1 MSAKKELLERLQ
13 QISSVQ
19 LGVSQEEITEDCTW
33 ARLGADSL
41 DRLAMSRAIED
52 EFKVDIPHTTG
63 ERLNTVGETVDHLL
77 TLIAVQSEPSDVT
90 IEAVTTNQQW
100 LEMLGLRTQIFTV
113 EHGFS
118 FQTLPG
124 PGSAGIWHFLARENR
139 DAIGTL
145 SVVDTT
151 GDHRLHRGYRL
162 SFGATDRVAR
172 YAQLAL
178 LKPYRRRGIFK
189 RLIETALASVIQ
201 PNGFNVGWLLYPA
214 AQARTCVL
222 TQSLGFSAEDPLL
235 TTEFGRCRVLTRRE
249 TGSSQIQQIGDSLSG
264 VETCPI

>member
-1 MSAKKELLERLQ
+1 MNAKKELLERLQ

-19 LGVSQEEITEDCTW
+19 LGVRQEEITEESTW

-63 ERLNTVGETVDHLL
+63 ERLNTVGDTVDHLL
-77 TLIAVQSEPSDVT
+77 TLIAVQSEPSDVR
-90 IEAVTTNQQW
+90 IEAVTTSQQW
-100 LEMLGLRTQIFTV
+100 LEMLGLRTQVFTV
-113 EHGFS
+113 EYGFS
-118 FQTLPG
+118 FQPLPG
-124 PGSAGIWHFLARENR
+124 PGAAGIWHFLARDNR

-151 GDHRLHRGYRL
+151 GDRRLHHSYRL
-162 SFGATDRVAR
+162 SFGETDRVAR
-172 YAQLAL
+172 YAQLAI

-189 RLIETALASVIQ
+189 RLIETALGTVIQ
-201 PNGFNVGWLLYPA
+201 PNGFTVGWLLYPA
-214 AQARTCVL
+214 GQARSCVL
-222 TQSLGFSAEDPLL
+222 TQCLGFSAEDPLL
-235 TTEFGRCRVLTRRE
+235 TTEFGRCRVLVRRE
-249 TGSSQIQQIGDSLSG
+249 TSSSQLRQAGDSLPA